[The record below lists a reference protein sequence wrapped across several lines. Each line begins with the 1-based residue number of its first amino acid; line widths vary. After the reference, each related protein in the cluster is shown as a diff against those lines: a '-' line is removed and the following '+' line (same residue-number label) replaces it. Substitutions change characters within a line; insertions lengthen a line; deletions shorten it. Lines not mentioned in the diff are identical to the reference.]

1 MKKTTKLD
9 VNVLTDTLITEYGEE
24 VVFSILEKFDT
35 AAFGQEKKYIKD
47 LVVVNEDT
55 IEYID

>member
-1 MKKTTKLD
+1 MKKTKLFD
-9 VNVLTDTLITEYGEE
+9 VRELVDTLITEYGEE

-47 LVVVNEDT
+47 LVVVNEDS
-55 IEYID
+55 IEYLE